1 MSDQARQ
8 RQTRA
13 EGWGSRRHRTTP
25 WGADLPPLGTRRTV
39 CTMYHYVALLRGIA
53 PSGKNMTNDKLRG
66 VFEALGFANVRS
78 VLASGNITFR
88 TTDPDVPSLEQRIE
102 RELARHLGIA
112 SRTIIREHSEL
123 RALLDSEPFPGLTHG
138 RGVYLTAT
146 FFKDAATAPNLLPQ
160 QPDRLTRVVRYDRL
174 ARAVLAI
181 TDTSDRGDAPSF
193 MSWLEKTYGKDMTTR
208 SWLTVQRVVKKL
220 EG

>member
-1 MSDQARQ
+1 
-8 RQTRA
+8 
-13 EGWGSRRHRTTP
+13 
-25 WGADLPPLGTRRTV
+25 
-39 CTMYHYVALLRGIA
+39 
-53 PSGKNMTNDKLRG
+53 
-66 VFEALGFANVRS
+66 
-78 VLASGNITFR
+78 
-88 TTDPDVPSLEQRIE
+88 
-102 RELARHLGIA
+102 
-112 SRTIIREHSEL
+112 
-123 RALLDSEPFPGLTHG
+123 LTHG